1 MVLNCSTCSKSIG
14 TSQTHITCSKCLKNY
29 HATCVNLTTNELN
42 YFTEGNNK
50 WVCSVCCKQGRVTRS
65 NSASSS
71 SGPRSDTPSASPQAE
86 PATPSDP
93 LALILC
99 QLSTMANDIRD
110 IKNSQTQLSA
120 DVAHCRTLL
129 QQHSDTIARHHDS
142 IISCEASIQQLQN
155 TQASLSCTIANIES
169 RLASSMSN
177 AEISADSATNN
188 TSTQAEALEILRRS
202 HHIILRGIPED
213 NNDTNTVI
221 DIINHIDPSANSY
234 RLSVARLGA
243 ATTSRP
249 RLIRVGFASP
259 VIAKAI
265 LRRKN
270 SILSHPVYK
279 SIKISDDKTPSQM
292 RELQN
297 LRDELKRRLTT
308 GERNITIKYV
318 RGRPSIIQIT
328 AQESNMSKNP

>member
-1 MVLNCSTCSKSIG
+1 
-14 TSQTHITCSKCLKNY
+14 
-29 HATCVNLTTNELN
+29 
-42 YFTEGNNK
+42 
-50 WVCSVCCKQGRVTRS
+50 
-65 NSASSS
+65 
-71 SGPRSDTPSASPQAE
+71 
-86 PATPSDP
+86 
-93 LALILC
+93 
-99 QLSTMANDIRD
+99 MANDIRD
-110 IKNSQTQLSA
+110 IKNSQTQLST
-120 DVAHCRTLL
+120 DVAHCRALL

-177 AEISADSATNN
+177 AEISAASATNN
-188 TSTQAEALEILRRS
+188 TSTQSEALEILRRS

-213 NNDTNTVI
+213 NNDTNTVT

-279 SIKISDDKTPSQM
+279 SIKISDDKSPSQM
-292 RELQN
+292 RELRN
-297 LRDELKRRLTT
+297 LRDELKQRLTT